1 MDARNTILV
10 RAMLP
15 ADAGDNPRTAATQ
28 VYEILDGHHRFAAL
42 LIQNLQTR
50 NMLPAE
56 FRVPVTVLTQYVPN
70 ELIIAMNSV

>member
-1 MDARNTILV
+1 MDARNPILV

-42 LIQNLQTR
+42 LNLQTR